1 MKMLFLGLIVATLG
15 LSSCE
20 TPVGQ
25 GAGYGAA
32 GGAII
37 GGLAGGTVRSAAIG
51 AAAGAATGALIGAIV
66 QENQRDR
73 YYSEAPPGGYP
84 YGRPTR
90 EPGIVRSPYYPYS
103 LIDVRGA
110 PPGTLVIDPSTG
122 QPFVRP

>member
-1 MKMLFLGLIVATLG
+1 VSGAARIIGQHQRISRYLGAVNLLDDALFVAALG

-51 AAAGAATGALIGAIV
+51 AAAGAATGALIGAI
-66 QENQRDR
+66 
-73 YYSEAPPGGYP
+73 GGSLA
-84 YGRPTR
+84 
-90 EPGIVRSPYYPYS
+90 SPS
-103 LIDVRGA
+103 
-110 PPGTLVIDPSTG
+110 
-122 QPFVRP
+122 

>member
-1 MKMLFLGLIVATLG
+1 MKMLFLGVIVAALG

-73 YYSEAPPGGYP
+73 YYREAPQGG
-84 YGRPTR
+84 
-90 EPGIVRSPYYPYS
+90 
-103 LIDVRGA
+103 
-110 PPGTLVIDPSTG
+110 
-122 QPFVRP
+122 